1 MKENER
7 NEVYQYLRNKMLVAS
22 DGQNVEIQT
31 LCNDCLLVFETE
43 TGIDELWN
51 TLPPRTHSHDQ
62 LIDFLKAYKL
72 MASPYTLRMV
82 DGAIGVIEA
91 ARARKKAKSSK
102 SNAQLSIGL
111 F

>member
-1 MKENER
+1 MKEELR
-7 NEVYQYLRNKMLVAS
+7 NEVYQYLLTKLQKAS
-22 DGQNVEIQT
+22 EGENVEIQS
-31 LCNDCLLVFETE
+31 LCNDCLLVFETQ

-62 LIDFLKAYKL
+62 LIDFLKADKVMGSLYIV
-72 MASPYTLRMV
+72 RMV
-82 DGAIGVIEA
+82 DGAIAAIEA

-102 SNAQLSIGL
+102 ESGQLSLGL